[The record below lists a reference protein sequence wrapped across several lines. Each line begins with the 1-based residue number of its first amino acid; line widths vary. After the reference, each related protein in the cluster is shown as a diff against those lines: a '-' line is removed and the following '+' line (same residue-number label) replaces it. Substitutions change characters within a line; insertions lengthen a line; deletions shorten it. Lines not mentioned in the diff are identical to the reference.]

1 MTRASSPLMAP
12 DSTLEPTDFVI
23 TYGSPVR
30 YDSSIVPRPETTS
43 PSTGHTSWG
52 RTSRWSPTRISD
64 TGMSSVLPLP
74 PSTRR
79 WASVGARLASAS
91 RTREARAVAASSSAS
106 PPESIRTMMAA
117 TSHSSR
123 RTAVTMARAARR
135 SAPGLRA
142 IRSLAISHTRGI
154 PPITTTATRGA
165 FRTVSE
171 APAAER
177 ISEAAMAASDATA
190 MTPWRDWRK
199 RRSRLIPP
207 RTLGRQVE
215 LPCLAD
221 EIVPEAVVRLPPD
234 EDVVLAGFQ
243 VQFAGEVGGR
253 HLLSLDELV
262 DHPGLGERERAVQEA
277 FLEYPDLAGVEAV
290 EPPDRFDSP
299 CQLVSHDDCRR

>member
-1 MTRASSPLMAP
+1 
-12 DSTLEPTDFVI
+12 
-23 TYGSPVR
+23 
-30 YDSSIVPRPETTS
+30 
-43 PSTGHTSWG
+43 
-52 RTSRWSPTRISD
+52 
-64 TGMSSVLPLP
+64 
-74 PSTRR
+74 
-79 WASVGARLASAS
+79 
-91 RTREARAVAASSSAS
+91 
-106 PPESIRTMMAA
+106 TMMAA

-215 LPCLAD
+215 LPGLAD
-221 EIVPEAVVRLPPD
+221 EILPEAVVRLLPG
-234 EDVVLAGFQ
+234 EDVVWPSALVAGDGEGSGSGNRVPGPIRGRGGWPSSPLAG
-243 VQFAGEVGGR
+243 
-253 HLLSLDELV
+253 
-262 DHPGLGERERAVQEA
+262 RA
-277 FLEYPDLAGVEAV
+277 
-290 EPPDRFDSP
+290 RRSP
-299 CQLVSHDDCRR
+299 CQLVSHDDCRS